1 MTAAAFNLTTS
12 KKTMNQTRVLVVDDH
27 DMFTEMATFVLSAAG
42 YQVEAATDA
51 ATALEKI
58 ANFFPDQ
65 S

>member
-1 MTAAAFNLTTS
+1 MS
-12 KKTMNQTRVLVVDDH
+12 QTRVLVVDDH

-58 ANFFPDQ
+58 PNFFPDQ